1 MRIRRELRK
10 IPLFPY
16 VPIVPV
22 ALFAGSI
29 ALSIISL
36 VKVRRL
42 SRSLAL
48 AMEAPA

>member
-1 MRIRRELRK
+1 MRR
-10 IPLFPY
+10 IPLFPFI
-16 VPIVPV
+16 PIVPV

-42 SRSLAL
+42 SRSLDQAT
-48 AMEAPA
+48 PATV